1 MSDDGFMRHPLAALT
16 LARFKLTIRE
26 PEMVFWIFVFPIL
39 MALAL
44 GIAFQTRGE
53 EPMPVAVRDAPGA
66 APVLAALARAGDL
79 EAFAAPAGDEL
90 ALLRDGRAHLVVVP
104 GAPPTYRY
112 DPVRPESRLTRLLV
126 DRALGGGGG
135 HGPAGVARTEE
146 VATPGSRYIDW
157 LVPGLLGMN
166 IMGSG
171 MWGLGFGIVVA
182 RSRKLLKRMIATPMR
197 RSHFLAS
204 LVMSR
209 LAFLA
214 LEMTALLGF
223 AAWVFGVGNEGSFAT
238 LVAVA
243 LIGALAFGGLG
254 LLTACRARTI
264 EGVSGIMN
272 VVMVPMWVCSGVF
285 FAVTNFPE
293 PAQPFIRVLPLTAM
307 IDALRGVMLNGDGLA
322 GIGTELGILAGWGAV
337 SFVVAL
343 RVFRWQ

>member
-1 MSDDGFMRHPLAALT
+1 MADRDAARHPLAALT
-16 LARFKLTIRE
+16 LARFRLTMRE
-26 PEMVFWIFVFPIL
+26 PEMVFWVFVFPIL

-44 GIAFQTRGE
+44 GIAFQARGD
-53 EPMPVAVRDAPGA
+53 EPVPVAVRDAPGA
-66 APVLAALARAGDL
+66 GPVLAALARSGDI
-79 EAFAAPAGDEL
+79 EGFTAPEGEEL

-104 GAPPTYRY
+104 GSPPTYRY

-126 DRALGGGGG
+126 DQALADEAG
-135 HGPAGVARTEE
+135 HDPAPTVRTEE

-204 LVMSR
+204 LVISR
-209 LAFLA
+209 LAFLG
-214 LEMTALLGF
+214 LEMLALLGF
-223 AAWVFGVGNEGSFAT
+223 AWWVFGVGNEGGLAA

-243 LIGALAFGGLG
+243 LIGALAFGGIG

-293 PAQPFIRVLPLTAM
+293 AAQPFIRVLPLTAM

-322 GIGTELGILAGWGAV
+322 GIGSELGILAGWGAV

>member
-1 MSDDGFMRHPLAALT
+1 MSDGGLMRHPLAALT

-26 PEMVFWIFVFPIL
+26 PEMVFWVFVFPIL

-79 EAFAAPAGDEL
+79 EGFAAPEADEL
-90 ALLRDGRAHLVVVP
+90 TLLRDGRAHLVVVP
-104 GAPPTYRY
+104 GSPPTYRY

-126 DRALGGGGG
+126 DRALAG
-135 HGPAGVARTEE
+135 GPAGAARTEE
-146 VATPGSRYIDW
+146 VETPGSRYIDW

-264 EGVSGIMN
+264 EGVSGLMN

-293 PAQPFIRVLPLTAM
+293 AAQPFIRVLPLTAM

-322 GIGTELGILAGWGAV
+322 GIGSELGILAGWGAV

>member
-1 MSDDGFMRHPLAALT
+1 MSDRGSVRHPLAALT
-16 LARFKLTIRE
+16 LARFRLTIRE
-26 PEMVFWIFVFPIL
+26 PEMVFWVFVFPIL

-53 EPMPVAVRDAPGA
+53 EPAPVAVRDTPGA

-79 EAFAAPAGDEL
+79 EGFGAREEDEL

-104 GAPPTYRY
+104 GSPPTYRY

-126 DRALGGGGG
+126 DRALTAEAG
-135 HGPAGVARTEE
+135 HDPAWTARTEE

-171 MWGLGFGIVVA
+171 MWGLGFGIVVS

-204 LVMSR
+204 LVISR
-209 LAFLA
+209 LAFLG
-214 LEMTALLGF
+214 LEMLALLGF
-223 AAWVFGVGNEGSFAT
+223 AAWVFGVGNEGGFAA
-238 LVAVA
+238 LVVVA
-243 LIGALAFGGLG
+243 LVGALAFGGIG
-254 LLTACRARTI
+254 LLTASRARTI

-272 VVMVPMWVCSGVF
+272 VVMVPMWICSGVF
-285 FAVTNFPE
+285 FAVTNFPDA
-293 PAQPFIRVLPLTAM
+293 AQPFIRVLPLTAL
-307 IDALRGVMLNGDGLA
+307 IDALRGVMLNGRALA
-322 GIGTELGILAGWGAV
+322 GVGAELGVLAGWGAV
-337 SFVVAL
+337 TFALAL